1 MSRRIEIQLT
11 SRKSDETW
19 TWRAAGAREPKG
31 VLVATLLPEGVAEG
45 DVLRAEVETTIDGIE
60 VLSVTAGTAVAVKPA
75 KVEVIEVVGSG
86 RNEVGVSWS
95 LAPKSKGRGRG
106 DRGDRGDRGER
117 GGGDRGGRSGPGAPG
132 GRPRSEGG
140 RDSGRGGRPG
150 DRRSEGGRDG
160 ARGGRPQGPP
170 QSTEHR
176 NAMLA
181 ALSPEQLPVAE
192 QLLRGGIPA
201 VRQAI
206 DEQNSQARTNGQ
218 PQIAPEGVLTLAEGL
233 LPLTTLAA
241 WKDRAAGV
249 ISGGKE
255 IRLRDLRTVVTAS
268 RSVSLDEGGKAM
280 AKTLRE
286 TLTQRTQALNDEWIG
301 RMTTA
306 LDEDRVADALRLS
319 ARAPEP
325 AARVTAEV
333 ATRLSEAAGAGLTA
347 ETDPRSWMILLDAVC
362 ESPVRRTVKP
372 LGIPS
377 EADTEAAARNAA
389 GLVPALAKLLGLRIP
404 PPPPR
409 RSVVHHRRDPIS
421 QNDEG

>member
-31 VLVATLLPEGVAEG
+31 VVSSSLVPEGVKEG
-45 DVLRAEVETTIDGIE
+45 DVLRAEVDTTIDGIE
-60 VLSVTAGTAVAVKPA
+60 VLSMSVAGAVAQKPA
-75 KVEVIEVVGSG
+75 KAEVIEVIGSG
-86 RNEVGVSWS
+86 RNEAGVSWS

-106 DRGDRGDRGER
+106 DRGDRGDRGGR
-117 GGGDRGGRSGPGAPG
+117 GGPGG
-132 GRPRSEGG
+132 GRPRGEGG
-140 RDSGRGGRPG
+140 PGGGRGGRPG

-160 ARGGRPQGPP
+160 SRGGRPQGPP

-206 DEQNSQARTNGQ
+206 DEQNAQARTAGQ

-249 ISGGKE
+249 LSGGKE

-268 RSVSLDEGGKAM
+268 RSVSLDEEGKAM

-286 TLTQRTQALNDEWIG
+286 TLTNRTQALNDEWIG
-301 RMTTA
+301 RITTA

-333 ATRLSEAAGAGLTA
+333 ATRLSDAAGAGLTA
-347 ETDPRSWMILLDAVC
+347 ETDPRAWMILLDAVC

-372 LGIPS
+372 QGIPA
-377 EADTEAAARNAA
+377 ETDTEAAARNAA

>member
-31 VLVATLLPEGVAEG
+31 VVASSLVPEGVKEG
-45 DVLRAEVETTIDGIE
+45 DVLRAEVDTTIDGIE
-60 VLSVTAGTAVAVKPA
+60 VLSMTATTAVAQKPA
-75 KVEVIEVVGSG
+75 KVEVIEVIGSG
-86 RNEVGVSWS
+86 RNEAGVSWS

-106 DRGDRGDRGER
+106 DRGERGDRGDRG
-117 GGGDRGGRSGPGAPG
+117 DRGGRGGPGG
-132 GRPRSEGG
+132 GRPRGEGG
-140 RDSGRGGRPG
+140 PGGGRGGRPG
-150 DRRSEGGRDG
+150 ERRSEVGRDG
-160 ARGGRPQGPP
+160 VRGGRPQGPP

-206 DEQNSQARTNGQ
+206 DEQNAQARSAGQ

-249 ISGGKE
+249 LSGGKE

-268 RSVSLDEGGKAM
+268 RSVSLDEEGKAM

-286 TLTQRTQALNDEWIG
+286 TLTNRTQALNDEWIG
-301 RMTTA
+301 RITTA

-333 ATRLSEAAGAGLTA
+333 ATRLSDAAGAGLTA
-347 ETDPRSWMILLDAVC
+347 ETDPRAWMILLDAVC

-372 LGIPS
+372 QGIPA
-377 EADTEAAARNAA
+377 ETDTESAARNAA

-421 QNDEG
+421 QSDEG